1 MERNPHG
8 GFKIRHLLACLDS
21 VRRHPGMETDVVFP
35 ITCTKLQPQQNRCDS
50 GRIPVLEREKRT
62 HPHPLLSEQIKKKS
76 RVRSLFVVT
85 IRQIVPICTN
95 MLCLQEACSK
105 SRPSQASKERS

>member
-35 ITCTKLQPQQNRCDS
+35 TACTKLQPQQSHCDS

-62 HPHPLLSEQIKKKS
+62 HPTPCCLNKKKK
-76 RVRSLFVVT
+76 
-85 IRQIVPICTN
+85 I
-95 MLCLQEACSK
+95 
-105 SRPSQASKERS
+105 

>member
-35 ITCTKLQPQQNRCDS
+35 ITCSKMQPSRATV
-50 GRIPVLEREKRT
+50 ILEEREKRT
-62 HPHPLLSEQIKKKS
+62 PQSEQIKKKN
-76 RVRSLFVVT
+76 LGLG
-85 IRQIVPICTN
+85 P
-95 MLCLQEACSK
+95 CLW
-105 SRPSQASKERS
+105 